1 MLIKDEEA
9 IKYYFYRWVYRDTS
23 LFYSPK
29 WRNESKAGQAVPGVF
44 LNHTQKW
51 HNHISVA
58 QFCLDAEQKGFCYYT
73 SKQVVKEVIA
83 RKKLEDLLNT

>member
-9 IKYYFYRWVYRDTS
+9 IKYYFYRWVYKDTEYYHS
-23 LFYSPK
+23 SK
-29 WRNESKAGQAVPGVF
+29 WKNESKAGQTYSGIF
-44 LNHTQKW
+44 LTQMQEW

-73 SKQVVKEVIA
+73 SKRVAKEIIA
-83 RKKLEDLLNT
+83 RKKLEDLLNA